1 MVSELPVPLS
11 FAAGGAAALGGTPLA
26 IRLARRTGF
35 FDHPRGYRSHGV
47 STPLLG
53 GTAVLG
59 ALVLAAVVTGSLT
72 PKLAILVTLASIL
85 WLLGTVDDRH
95 PVAPI
100 WRLIAEI
107 AVAAA
112 LYDRGLGWKIA
123 QTGGVQLAV
132 TVIWVVTIVNAFN
145 LMDNLDG
152 ACATTGCISGAGIGT
167 LAAVQSQTAI
177 AGVAFGLCGA
187 CAGFLPYN
195 LARPSKIF
203 LGDGGSMSIGFL
215 VAGLAMLTA
224 QHEDL
229 GDTSLLAA
237 AMLAGL
243 PVLDTSLVSVSRTR
257 RGVPLTTGGRDH
269 LTHRVLPRLGSARA
283 VCACLAL
290 IQLLLAGVAIGAEQ
304 LGRTTLEAIGGAAF
318 VIGLASIAIL
328 DSPSWR
334 PGEIAGDRPPAA
346 PTVSPASDGASGSS
360 EFEALGLDRM

>member
-132 TVIWVVTIVNAFN
+132 TVIWVVTIVNALTLWIISTGHARPQGVF
-145 LMDNLDG
+145 LVPASAPSPRCSLKRQSPESHSAYAEHVPASCLITSRARRRSSSATVG
-152 ACATTGCISGAGIGT
+152 ACQSGF
-167 LAAVQSQTAI
+167 S
-177 AGVAFGLCGA
+177 
-187 CAGFLPYN
+187 
-195 LARPSKIF
+195 
-203 LGDGGSMSIGFL
+203 
-215 VAGLAMLTA
+215 
-224 QHEDL
+224 
-229 GDTSLLAA
+229 
-237 AMLAGL
+237 
-243 PVLDTSLVSVSRTR
+243 SR
-257 RGVPLTTGGRDH
+257 G
-269 LTHRVLPRLGSARA
+269 
-283 VCACLAL
+283 
-290 IQLLLAGVAIGAEQ
+290 
-304 LGRTTLEAIGGAAF
+304 
-318 VIGLASIAIL
+318 
-328 DSPSWR
+328 WR
-334 PGEIAGDRPPAA
+334 C
-346 PTVSPASDGASGSS
+346 
-360 EFEALGLDRM
+360 